1 MKPRMAPTRT
11 TALLSGIALGV
22 VMPLQEVAANALA
35 LSSQGRSLLL
45 LAALTGVFLV
55 PVLLF
60 VVGMEHLSLGT
71 KDVATQPY
79 WSSLRKVA
87 VRGLFWL
94 VGAGAAFAVFSAL
107 G

>member
-1 MKPRMAPTRT
+1 MKPPIAPTRT
-11 TALLSGIALGV
+11 AALLSGLALGFA
-22 VMPLQEVAANALA
+22 MPLQEAAANALA
-35 LSSQGRSLLL
+35 LSPQGRSLLL

-60 VVGMEHLSLGT
+60 VVGTEHLSLGT

-87 VRGLFWL
+87 TRGLFWL
-94 VGAGAAFAVFSAL
+94 AGAAAAFSVLSAFR
-107 G
+107 